1 MLITVAGSPGKFRD
15 QLDELLRGQGFE
27 PFPVDSPK
35 SALAA
40 LKQRP
45 PQLLVVLKPFFEEGF
60 APFMSALRADGALK
74 AVPVL
79 CVAPAG
85 SVELACAG
93 LDAGADDFIHRP
105 FNAQIFLARVRTLL
119 RRRAAEP
126 EAEEAVTVLHSGP
139 LVVKLLSRQALLDG
153 ATLTLTRLEFDLLA
167 FFARGVDQ
175 VFKRDEILAAV
186 WNYPGNVET
195 RTLDKHVE
203 SLRRKLGAFG
213 SSIETIHGVG
223 YRFLPA
229 PPRSAAKAGSAGLRR

>member
-1 MLITVAGSPGKFRD
+1 MLITVAGAPGKFRE
-15 QLDELLRGQGFE
+15 QLEELLKGQGFQL
-27 PFPVDSPK
+27 SPLDGGK
-35 SALAA
+35 NALAA

-45 PQLLVVLKPFFEEGF
+45 PQLLVVLKPFFEDGF
-60 APFMSALRADGALK
+60 APFMASLRADGALK
-74 AVPVL
+74 ALPVL

-85 SVELACAG
+85 SVDMACAG

-126 EAEEAVTVLHSGP
+126 EAEEAVTVLHAGP
-139 LVVKLLSRQALLDG
+139 LVVKLLSRQAVLEDSPLI
-153 ATLTLTRLEFDLLA
+153 LTRLEFDLLA

-175 VFKRDEILAAV
+175 VYKRDEILAAV

-229 PPRSAAKAGSAGLRR
+229 PPRPAAKADGVRVRR

>member
-1 MLITVAGSPGKFRD
+1 MLITVAGPRGKFRE
-15 QLDELLRGQGFE
+15 QLEELLRGQGFDLS
-27 PFPVDSPK
+27 PLDSSK
-35 SALAA
+35 DALAA

-45 PQLLVVLKPFFEEGF
+45 PQLLVVLKPFFENGF

-74 AVPVL
+74 SVPVL

-85 SVELACAG
+85 GVDLACKS

-126 EAEEAVTVLHSGP
+126 EAEEAVTVIHAGP
-139 LVVKLLSRQALLDG
+139 LEIKLLSRQALLQE
-153 ATLTLTRLEFDLLA
+153 TPLTLTRLEFDLLA
-167 FFARGVDQ
+167 FLARGVDK
-175 VFKRDEILAAV
+175 VYKRDEILAAV

-203 SLRRKLGAFG
+203 SLRRKLGVFG

-229 PPRSAAKAGSAGLRR
+229 SKRPAPKADAARLRR